1 MAGGGG
7 GGGGAA
13 GVLHEK
19 LSIFIIDTKST
30 KDIKSSMGSYGCCNK
45 CDTHNTS
52 LNNKH
57 VPYSIGQ
64 D

>member
-1 MAGGGG
+1 MANCQLIYLSPLFGINNGGGGGG

-30 KDIKSSMGSYGCCNK
+30 KDIKKQHGELWM
-45 CDTHNTS
+45 
-52 LNNKH
+52 L
-57 VPYSIGQ
+57 
-64 D
+64 